1 VPQRPG
7 IRGKRNQRN
16 EKIDPVFTIH
26 FLDYKS
32 RITIIGMKR
41 NDLVKF
47 LDDYLQIGKYAD
59 RSNNGLQ
66 VQGADDVTRVA
77 FAVDACLASFQS
89 AARLGAHMLITHHG
103 LFWSEHIQLTG
114 AHYARVKALF
124 DHNISLYASHIPLD
138 AHAEVG
144 NNIELARMAG
154 LQNIQ
159 PWGDYKGAFIG
170 FIGDLPAPL
179 SVADL
184 NARIE
189 SHIGEGNLI
198 QGEKPCRRVA
208 VCSGF
213 GVTLVDEA
221 LAAGADTL
229 ITGETSHTWY
239 QTVAERPI
247 NVIYGGHYLTE
258 TVGVKALAR
267 KLAAQFGLET
277 VFIDLPTGL

>member
-1 VPQRPG
+1 MQ
-7 IRGKRNQRN
+7 
-16 EKIDPVFTIH
+16 
-26 FLDYKS
+26 
-32 RITIIGMKR
+32 R

-47 LDDYLQIGKYAD
+47 LDEYLQVGKYAD
-59 RSNNGLQ
+59 RSDNGLQ
-66 VQGADDVTRVA
+66 VQGADEVTRVA

-89 AARLGAHMLITHHG
+89 AAGLGAHMLITHHG
-103 LFWSEHIQLTG
+103 MFWSEHIQITG
-114 AHYARVKALF
+114 AHYERVKTLM
-124 DHNISLYASHIPLD
+124 DNKINLYASHIPLD
-138 AHAEVG
+138 ANAEVG

-159 PWGDYKGAFIG
+159 PWGEHKGMFIG
-170 FIGDLPAPL
+170 FIGDLPVPQ
-179 SVADL
+179 SVAEL
-184 NARIE
+184 NARLE
-189 SHIGEGNLI
+189 AQIGQGNLA
-198 QGEKPCRRVA
+198 QGSQPCRRVA

-239 QTVAERPI
+239 QAVAERPI
-247 NVIYGGHYLTE
+247 NVIYGGHYNSE

-277 VFIDLPTGL
+277 VFIDLPTSL

>member
-1 VPQRPG
+1 MQ
-7 IRGKRNQRN
+7 
-16 EKIDPVFTIH
+16 
-26 FLDYKS
+26 
-32 RITIIGMKR
+32 R

-47 LDDYLQIGKYAD
+47 LDEYLQIGKYAD

-66 VQGADDVTRVA
+66 VQGVDEVTRVA

-89 AARLGAHMLITHHG
+89 AAGLGAHMLITHHG
-103 LFWSEHIQLTG
+103 LFWSEHIQIVG
-114 AHYARVKALF
+114 AHYERVKTLI
-124 DHNISLYASHIPLD
+124 DNKINLYASHIPLD

-144 NNIELARMAG
+144 NNIELALMAG

-159 PWGDYKGAFIG
+159 PWGEHKGAFIG
-170 FIGDLPAPL
+170 FIGDLPAPQ
-179 SVADL
+179 SVAEL
-184 NARIE
+184 NTRLEAQLGR
-189 SHIGEGNLI
+189 SNLA
-198 QGEKPCRRVA
+198 QGSQPCRRVA

-229 ITGETSHTWY
+229 ITGETSHSWY

-247 NVIYGGHYLTE
+247 NVIYGGHYNSE
-258 TVGVKALAR
+258 TVGVKALAH

-277 VFIDLPTGL
+277 VFFDLPTSL